1 MKRTIVQKGISLFL
15 VFVIALSIITPA
27 NSAEA
32 AASSNIK
39 ICDFIKLLVTA
50 SGLEADTAQSSP
62 YLKAAVD
69 AGIVKDGDFKDY
81 NKYLTRMDA
90 AVLLNRAD
98 EYLNGD
104 KVDSRLLDTVIEK
117 RIADIKQIPEEKRE
131 AVAKVYAKGFIVGK
145 GNGMYIQNRSFKGKD
160 YLAGA
165 DAKKITA
172 LLKDKKG
179 RAKISPDGQLI
190 RTTNLPKNAKDY
202 PYILEAF
209 PNSFYEMKFMYQRA
223 KYYYKPQELIDYASP
238 ARFKNISFHGKDMQT
253 VLEKY
258 KDDWMEKVENN
269 LKYRLNVDYRTVDNT
284 WVDNL
289 RGTYTIFDDPKADK
303 HDTDVIKNYVKEVKK
318 NKIVIQSKVISV
330 EPSTIY
336 QKDNFYIRTYVK
348 FKVNYSDIK
357 LTADDLILGYMIYL
371 PSLKKGTWCEGV
383 FDIAIGTINGSSD
396 GCDYYVINDSLE
408 EWE

>member
-1 MKRTIVQKGISLFL
+1 MKRNIVQKGISLFL
-15 VFVIALSIITPA
+15 VFVMALSIITPA
-27 NSAEA
+27 NTAEA

-50 SGLEADTAQSSP
+50 VGLEADTAQSSP

-69 AGIVKDGDFKDY
+69 AGIVKDGDFKNY
-81 NKYLTRMDA
+81 KEYLTRMDA
-90 AVLLNRAD
+90 AVLLDRAD

-117 RIADIKQIPEEKRE
+117 RIADIKQIPEGKRE

-145 GNGMYIQNRSFKGKD
+145 SNGRYIQNRSFKGQD

-238 ARFKNISFHGKDMQT
+238 ARFKDISFHGKDMQT

-284 WVDNL
+284 WVNNL

-330 EPSTIY
+330 EPSTLY
-336 QKDNFYIRTYVK
+336 KKGTYYVRTYIK
-348 FKVNYSDIK
+348 FKAIYVGAK
-357 LTADDLILGYMIYL
+357 LTADDVLFGCRIYL
-371 PSLKKGTWCEGV
+371 PKLKEDTWFEGV
-383 FDIAIGTINGSSD
+383 YDIEIGTMNGSSD
-396 GCDYYVINDSLE
+396 GSDYFVTNDGLVN
-408 EWE
+408 WE